1 MIKSW
6 RHKGLKLFYETGS
19 TAKINAN
26 HADRL
31 HDILQVLDFAT
42 SPEQMSL
49 PGLKLHKLTGNLK
62 GHHAVSISGNWRLTF
77 KFEGQDAILVDYQD
91 YH

>member
-6 RHKGLKLFYETGS
+6 RHKGLKLFYATGS

-31 HDILQVLDFAT
+31 HDILQVLDVAT
-42 SPEQMSL
+42 QPEHMRL
-49 PGLKLHKLTGNLK
+49 PGLKLHKLSGDLK
-62 GHHAVSISGNWRLTF
+62 GAYSVSVSGNWRLTF

>member
-6 RHKGLKLFYETGS
+6 CHKGLRLFYETGS
-19 TAKINAN
+19 TAKINAR

-42 SPEQMSL
+42 SVEQMNL
-49 PGLKLHKLTGNLK
+49 PGLKLHKLSGNLK
-62 GHHAVSISGNWRLTF
+62 GFYAVNVSGNWRLTF
-77 KFEGQDAILVDYQD
+77 KFEAQDVILVGYQD
-91 YH
+91 DH